1 MAKRKEDVKKIEF
14 GSEQHV
20 AALEN
25 AYGVRKNIAEKV
37 VKQFESG
44 EREWDITFYDKCK
57 RFMDVISKKPEP
69 TSPREGWKR
78 TRGY

>member
-1 MAKRKEDVKKIEF
+1 MAKKKEDVGKIEF

-37 VKQFESG
+37 VDEFESG
-44 EREWDITFYDKCK
+44 KREWDITFYDKCK
-57 RFMDVISKKPEP
+57 RLMDVLNTKPEP
-69 TSPREGWKR
+69 TSSREGWKR